1 MGFSGHASGKQPA
14 YQCRRC
20 KRHEFD
26 PKVRKIPWRKN
37 GNSLQYS
44 CLTDKNPM
52 DREDWWATVL
62 GVTKSRTRL
71 KLLSMYVIIAYK
83 INHNNRIKQSS
94 PSFLVILDKFHSYF
108 KLFGG
113 HFKYNYLLSYYYQS
127 FKKGKPDIN

>member
-1 MGFSGHASGKQPA
+1 MGFPGGANGKEPA
-14 YQCRRC
+14 CQCRRY
-20 KRHEFD
+20 KRHGFHPE
-26 PKVRKIPWRKN
+26 VEKIPWRKN

-52 DREDWWATVL
+52 DREDWWAPVL
-62 GVTKSRTRL
+62 GVTKSQTWL

-113 HFKYNYLLSYYYQS
+113 HVKYNYLLSYYCQVS
-127 FKKGKPDIN
+127 KKANQI

>member
-1 MGFSGHASGKQPA
+1 MGFPGGANGKEPA
-14 YQCRRC
+14 CQCRRY
-20 KRHEFD
+20 KRHGFHPE
-26 PKVRKIPWRKN
+26 VEKIPWRKN

-44 CLTDKNPM
+44 CHTDKNPM

-62 GVTKSRTRL
+62 GVTKSQTWL

-113 HFKYNYLLSYYYQS
+113 HVKYNYLLSYYCQVS
-127 FKKGKPDIN
+127 KKANQI